1 MGLARRSYVVRCLPV
16 RGEEDEEL
24 VWRFSIQEA
33 EAEAVRH
40 AFRSLD
46 DLVAFLRADLGRPP
60 PAAGPTGDGP
70 GSMPLS
76 ATGG

>member
-33 EAEAVRH
+33 EAEADAPRDE
-40 AFRSLD
+40 AD
-46 DLVAFLRADLGRPP
+46 DAS
-60 PAAGPTGDGP
+60 DGP
-70 GSMPLS
+70 DPRE
-76 ATGG
+76 